1 MVRLSDEKV
10 ILKPASTLEGQVY
23 EYAQRAADSLMRP
36 LEELLDEH
44 ELSPTQYNVLR
55 ILRRN
60 GKGLACHEIGEHM
73 ITRDPDLTR
82 LLDRLEERHLVS
94 RSREKEDRRVIRA
107 KISTSGQK
115 LLKELD
121 EPVRS
126 LQRRQLG
133 HLSDRKLKL
142 LAALLDA
149 ARSS

>member
-1 MVRLSDEKV
+1 MVRMNPKS
-10 ILKPASTLEGQVY
+10 IFKPASTIEGQVF
-23 EYAQRAADSLMRP
+23 EHAQRTADFLMRP

-44 ELSPTQYNVLR
+44 QLSPTQYNVLR

-60 GKGLACHEIGEHM
+60 LKGLACHEIGEHM

-82 LLDRLEERHLVS
+82 LLDRLEDRHLVS

-107 KISTSGQK
+107 KITGMGQK

-126 LQRRQLG
+126 LQRRQMG
-133 HLSDRKLKL
+133 HLSDRKLRVLAKL
-142 LAALLDA
+142 LESTRLID
-149 ARSS
+149 

>member
-1 MVRLSDEKV
+1 MVRPRDEKV
-10 ILKPASTLEGQVY
+10 ILRPASTLEGQVF

-94 RSREKEDRRVIRA
+94 RSREKDDRRVIRA
-107 KISTSGQK
+107 KITTSGQK
-115 LLKELD
+115 VLKDLD
-121 EPVRS
+121 EPVRT

-142 LAALLDA
+142 LASLLEA
-149 ARSS
+149 ARST

>member
-1 MVRLSDEKV
+1 MVRMNAKV
-10 ILKPASTLEGQVY
+10 VLKPASTIEGQVF
-23 EYAQRAADSLMRP
+23 EHAQRAADFLMRP

-60 GKGLACHEIGEHM
+60 TKGLACHEIGEHM

-82 LLDRLEERHLVS
+82 LLDRLEDRNLVS

-107 KISTSGQK
+107 KITTTGQR

-121 EPVRS
+121 EPVRN
-126 LQRRQLG
+126 LQRKQLG
-133 HLSDRKLKL
+133 HLSERKLRL
-142 LAALLDA
+142 LAALLEATRMSD
-149 ARSS
+149 